1 MLDLN
6 LNADSTQ
13 SHDDSVMLLDK
24 FPEASSGT
32 SNSSVVNAEGSSNE
46 DSCSTRAG
54 DVFTFNFGIL
64 KVEGAGDVV
73 VTATKELFPV
83 SAENWQGQSS
93 TSSVEARK
101 SSMDLSLDRQNGEV
115 KVVQVQQQQPQVKK
129 SRRGPRSRSSQYRGV
144 TFYRRTGRWESHIWF
159 VHFSLFILA
168 YFLYIDYYFPFFFR
182 FSFEVTIIIC
192 FGNLIRL
199 IMMEFENTTELTL
212 IGFLFGVGIA
222 GNKSIWVWICI
233 YD

>member
-13 SHDDSVMLLDK
+13 SQDSVMLLDK

-32 SNSSVVNAEGSSNE
+32 SNSSVVNAEGSSND

-54 DVFTFNFGIL
+54 DLFTFNFGIL
-64 KVEGAGDVV
+64 KVEGADDVV

-93 TSSVEARK
+93 TSSFQARK
-101 SSMDLSLDRQNGEV
+101 SLVDLSLDRQNGEV
-115 KVVQVQQQQPQVKK
+115 KVVQVQQQPQVKK

-159 VHFSLFILA
+159 EHFSLFILA
-168 YFLYIDYYFPFFFR
+168 SLDY
-182 FSFEVTIIIC
+182 
-192 FGNLIRL
+192 
-199 IMMEFENTTELTL
+199 
-212 IGFLFGVGIA
+212 
-222 GNKSIWVWICI
+222 
-233 YD
+233 